1 MDPVYPRFL
10 FEILMLHIEQIY
22 ALKPEAM
29 NVLSYDVINYTIYA
43 KYFTTFLD
51 ICDCLDMFGS
61 VLQINCNLLLDKHK
75 KIVLPNY
82 Q

>member
-1 MDPVYPRFL
+1 MP
-10 FEILMLHIEQIY
+10 
-22 ALKPEAM
+22 LKPEAM
-29 NVLSYDVINYTIYA
+29 NVLIYEVINYTIYA

-51 ICDCLDMFGS
+51 ICDSLDMFGS
-61 VLQINCNLLLDKHK
+61 VLHINCNLLLDKHK